1 MSNSRNFLVGLF
13 FLIALLVLGYYTL
26 FLTDASWFKQTYE
39 LQVHFENLN
48 GLREGDAVQVAGM
61 RWGRVKDLSFDPE
74 APTQDK
80 RITVIAE
87 LEKPLVLREGFKIEI
102 EDATLLGGRL
112 LAVDPG
118 PASGAAIP
126 SGRALQG
133 SVAPNPL
140 DALGALVSESQR
152 GVKEIVENLAEIAKR
167 AKDGKGTFAR
177 LLNDEKTA
185 DDLASTL
192 HSASTA
198 MQSVDRVMKDL
209 ADGKGSAGR
218 LLTNT
223 DAYDGLVSATN
234 KLNQLFDKALSLAD
248 GVQKGQGTVGM
259 LLQNEELAAAILETV
274 KDVRDIASGLK
285 EGRGT
290 VGVLLA
296 DDSLAR
302 EATAVIHKLNE
313 GPGTF
318 ASLLNKSDVY
328 DNVLETT
335 ENFAAV
341 SGALKNGQG
350 ALGKLI
356 NDDELYQQIRAALAV
371 VQRTLEEY
379 REAAPITTFTS
390 VFFSAL

>member
-26 FLTDASWFKQTYE
+26 FLTDASWFKQTYD

-61 RWGRVKDLSFDPE
+61 RWGRVKDLAFDPE
-74 APTQDK
+74 APQDK

-112 LAVDPG
+112 LTVDPG
-118 PASGAAIP
+118 PASGAPIP

-152 GVKEIVENLAEIAKR
+152 GVKEIVENLAEIARR

-177 LLNDEKTA
+177 LLNDEKA
-185 DDLASTL
+185 AEDLASTL
-192 HSASTA
+192 HSASTSL
-198 MQSVDRVMKDL
+198 QSLERITKDL
-209 ADGKGSAGR
+209 ADGKGTAGA

-259 LLQNEELAAAILETV
+259 LLQNEELAAAILGTV

-313 GPGTF
+313 GSGTF
-318 ASLLNKSDVY
+318 AALLNKSDVY
-328 DNVLETT
+328 DNLLETS
-335 ENFAAV
+335 ENVAAV
-341 SGALKNGQG
+341 TGALKNGQG

-390 VFFSAL
+390 VFFGAF